1 MTHLELSSGME
12 SMASWTLLK
21 SPLPLI
27 STLIVRL
34 IPNFSV
40 NIGESA
46 TVFPLRARAEC
57 EMQEM
62 RIATMNDE
70 RRKEGKLA
78 MS

>member
-1 MTHLELSSGME
+1 M
-12 SMASWTLLK
+12 
-21 SPLPLI
+21 

-34 IPNFSV
+34 IPNLLV

-46 TVFPLRARAEC
+46 IIAPWLLARAEC

-62 RIATMNDE
+62 RMATMNDE
-70 RRKEGKLA
+70 RRKEEDEWKLG